1 MESMSMRIQGF
12 LGMVALLLAAC
23 ASGPSGSVATN
34 GHEPPRV
41 SGPASAAGGSEPFA
55 IESVYRQR
63 AQALVERALEDNRA
77 IAHLADLVAAAPKR
91 LSGSQ
96 GAADA
101 VAFGL
106 ERMKDLG
113 LQNVRGEEVMVP
125 QWVRGKESASVVSPK
140 PMPLRVTALGG
151 SIGTPEQG
159 LQGELVMVRSFEQ
172 LQAMGDAARGKIV
185 FFNRP
190 MPRAL
195 TRTFQAY
202 GQAVPQRGNGAIE
215 AGKVG
220 AIAALV
226 RSVTTAIDEHPHT
239 GAMNYQDGVPQV
251 PSAAIATEDAEALAA
266 LLVDGPVRI
275 HLQLGCEI
283 RPDVHSANV
292 IGEIVGSEHPEEVV
306 LIGGHLDGWD
316 LGQGAHDDGT
326 GCAHVLEAMRLIRAC
341 GIAPKRTIR
350 AVLFMNEENGL
361 RGAQAYAKAH
371 GHEKHAAAIESDG
384 GGDTPQGFSCS
395 LKDAAAEALRPIFL
409 PLSEFNAGAF
419 LPGGGGGADI
429 GPLGPLGVPLFGLI
443 TDGQRYFDYHHS
455 ALDTIDKVNERELA
469 LGAAAL
475 AYVAS
480 VLADR

>member
-1 MESMSMRIQGF
+1 MRTI
-12 LGMVALLLAAC
+12 ALSILCSGIVAAC
-23 ASGPSGSVATN
+23 ASGPLDSGSSSN
-34 GHEPPRV
+34 GHSPRDP
-41 SGPASAAGGSEPFA
+41 STAAPIPAEREPFA

-63 AQALVERALEDNRA
+63 AQTLVERSLDDNRA
-77 IAHLADLVAAAPKR
+77 IVHLADLVAAAPKR
-91 LSGSQ
+91 VSGSK

-106 ERMKDLG
+106 QRMKDIG
-113 LQNVRGEEVMVP
+113 LQNVRGEEVIVP
-125 QWVRGKESASVVSPK
+125 QWVRGAETARVVSPK
-140 PMPLRVTALGG
+140 PMPLRITALGG
-151 SIGTPEQG
+151 SVGTPSGG
-159 LQGELVMVRSFEQ
+159 LEGELVMVRSFEQ
-172 LQAMGDAARGKIV
+172 LQAMGAAARGKIV

-215 AGKVG
+215 ASKVG

-239 GAMNYQDGVPQV
+239 GAMNYQDGVPPV
-251 PSAAIATEDAEALAA
+251 PAAAVATEDAEALAA
-266 LLVDGPVRI
+266 MLADGPVRI
-275 HLQLGCEI
+275 QLVLGCET
-283 RPDVHSANV
+283 RPDVPSANV
-292 IGEIVGSEHPEEVV
+292 VGEIVGSERPEEVV
-306 LIGGHLDGWD
+306 LIGAHLDGWD

-326 GCAHVLEAMRLIRAC
+326 GCAHVLEAMRLLKAC
-341 GIAPKRTIR
+341 GIAPKRTVR

-371 GHEKHAAAIESDG
+371 GHEKHAAAIETDG

-395 LKDAAAEALRPIFL
+395 LKDQAAEALRPIFL
-409 PLSEFNAGAF
+409 PLTEFNAGAF